1 MRYTELTQVIEDAA
15 RSVGYVNSIYRGSPY
30 DLWNNTGVQ
39 YVSVCHDLQS
49 ASRDATNDSL
59 HRYNV
64 ILYAADRLTT
74 SADNEPQAWDASEAV
89 IDVVIAALRSTTG
102 VMAVETSELLPFSQD
117 DGFADNLAGYYTTL
131 TIEVTTD
138 ITLC

>member
-1 MRYTELTQVIEDAA
+1 MSWTELAPIIEAA
-15 RSVGYVNSIYRGSPY
+15 LKATGYVNSVYRGSPY
-30 DLWNNTGVQ
+30 DLWNNTGVE

-49 ASRDATNDSL
+49 AARDATNDSL

-74 SADNEPQAWDASEAV
+74 SADNETQAWDASEAV
-89 IDVVIAALRSTTG
+89 IDVVIAALRSTAG
-102 VMAVETSELLPFSQD
+102 VMSVETSEMLPFSQD

-131 TIEVTTD
+131 TIEVATD